1 MRPILFYLPFG
12 LPLYAYGAMLTL
24 SVIAGRMLAVRLAAR
39 AGIDPRLADRC
50 SLWTFVGALVGA
62 RLLYVVTNLDQF
74 DSVIDVV
81 RWWKGGVVAYGG
93 FLGGLAGSIVFC
105 RIHRVRLLTWA
116 DCAIPSVCL
125 GLIVTRVG
133 CFLAG
138 CDFGRPWDGPWA
150 VRFPA
155 GSPAVVEQTL
165 LGLLPRGALQSLPVH
180 PTQLYESLAGVVLL
194 AGVMAVRRRQAR
206 PGQALAVFALGY
218 AVLRYLIEMVRADP
232 NRGSLGPFSTSQVIA
247 LVTFLSASAFLY
259 LRGRQADGARS
270 TPAVTV

>member
-93 FLGGLAGSIVFC
+93 FLGGLGGSIIIC
-105 RIHRVRLLTWA
+105 RIHRVRLLVWA

-218 AVLRYLIEMVRADP
+218 AVLRYVIEMVRADP
-232 NRGSLGPFSTSQVIA
+232 NRGSLGPFSTSQGIA

>member
-105 RIHRVRLLTWA
+105 RIHRVRLLVWA

-218 AVLRYLIEMVRADP
+218 AVLRYVIEMVRADP
-232 NRGSLGPFSTSQVIA
+232 NRGSLGPLSTSQVIA

>member
-1 MRPILFYLPFG
+1 MDRGPSAF
-12 LPLYAYGAMLTL
+12 
-24 SVIAGRMLAVRLAAR
+24 RLAR
-39 AGIDPRLADRC
+39 RPSSSRRC
-50 SLWTFVGALVGA
+50 SAFFREAL
-62 RLLYVVTNLDQF
+62 
-74 DSVIDVV
+74 S
-81 RWWKGGVVAYGG
+81 
-93 FLGGLAGSIVFC
+93 S
-105 RIHRVRLLTWA
+105 
-116 DCAIPSVCL
+116 
-125 GLIVTRVG
+125 
-133 CFLAG
+133 
-138 CDFGRPWDGPWA
+138 
-150 VRFPA
+150 RFRF
-155 GSPAVVEQTL
+155 T
-165 LGLLPRGALQSLPVH
+165 